1 MQNGI
6 VIYLNGVTSTGK
18 TTLAK
23 AIQEKADMNF
33 YTFSHDTFQQMISH
47 KFLSRDYWGYLSE
60 AIIQA
65 YKTAKMM
72 SDNGINIIYD
82 GMVLEVDELK
92 PHYEQ
97 INKIFSDT
105 PLIMVDVFCP
115 LEICKQ
121 RNIERGDRGVNQ
133 SVEQSSIMS
142 KNVKHDISVD
152 TSLNSA
158 EECAKIILDKLFLQA
173 K

>member
-1 MQNGI
+1 MGKGI
-6 VIYLNGVTSTGK
+6 VLYLNGVTSTGK

-23 AIQEKADMNF
+23 AIQEKADINF
-33 YTFSHDTFQQMISH
+33 YTFSNDTFQQMISR
-47 KFLSRDYWGYLSE
+47 KFLTRNYWGYLSE

-72 SDNGINIIYD
+72 SDNGINVIYD

-97 INKIFSDT
+97 INKIFSDA
-105 PLIMVDVFCP
+105 PFIMVEVFCP

-121 RNIERGDRGVNQ
+121 RNFERGDRGINQ
-133 SVEQSSIMS
+133 SEEQSNIMS
-142 KNVKHDISVD
+142 KNVKFDISVD

-158 EECAKIILDKLFLQA
+158 EECAKKILESLSLRTE
-173 K
+173 